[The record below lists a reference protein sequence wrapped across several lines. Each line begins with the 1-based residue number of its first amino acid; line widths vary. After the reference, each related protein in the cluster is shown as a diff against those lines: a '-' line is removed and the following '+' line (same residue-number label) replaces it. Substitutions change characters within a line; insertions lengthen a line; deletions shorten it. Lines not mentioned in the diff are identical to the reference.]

1 MIQYKFQSVGFLSA
15 GGKERICPVA
25 GKMVGV
31 KEIAREIEAMAG
43 IPAIRT
49 MDALAAFVE
58 AAARHFEQGDQ
69 VRIDGLGA
77 FKPTLG
83 LEDGRVVAKRLSFCT
98 SNKMRD
104 RMKDFPTEAI

>member
-1 MIQYKFQSVGFLSA
+1 MIQYKFQSVGFLSTN
-15 GGKERICPVA
+15 GKERICPVA

-31 KEIAREIEAMAG
+31 KEIAREIEATAG

-49 MDALAAFVE
+49 MDALAAFV
-58 AAARHFEQGDQ
+58 
-69 VRIDGLGA
+69 GLGA
-77 FKPTLG
+77 FRPALAQ
-83 LEDGRVVAKRLSFCT
+83 EDGRVVAKRLSFCT